1 METSKQVQTGGDAIV
16 KVLAEY
22 GIECLFTSP
31 IAALAPLWESLA
43 KNYKENENA
52 IPRYYNCR
60 HEVIAVSLAIGYYKS
75 TGKMAAVCLP
85 TGLGK

>member
-1 METSKQVQTGGDAIV
+1 MAEEMLTGGDAIV
-16 KVLAEY
+16 NILAEY

-43 KNYKENENA
+43 KKYKDNTNA

-85 TGLGK
+85 TGLGKY